1 MLFLANDVASLRRL
15 PREWRSEPVLLRWT
29 AREALLKALGETL
42 DELGRI
48 GQVQF
53 NEGPEIREACVSRGQ
68 SMWWIRTIRPAFEI
82 VGSIA
87 VDAPGLRVVQQ
98 QLGKRSRSDWAGL

>member
-1 MLFLANDVASLRRL
+1 MLRHFGAS
-15 PREWRSEPVLLRWT
+15 RENGDPSLFLRWT

-53 NEGPEIREACVSRGQ
+53 NEGPEIREACVSLRQ
-68 SMWWIRTIRPAFEI
+68 SMWWIRTIRPVFEI
-82 VGSIA
+82 VGLIA

-98 QLGKRSRSDWAGL
+98 QLGEAL